1 MTRKDF
7 KIVAQILAEISDPWA
22 RSQAINQACFR
33 LGQAFPR
40 FDASRFQKFVRDME
54 KSEGPA

>member
-7 KIVAQILAEISDPWA
+7 KLVAQILAEISDPWA

-33 LGQAFPR
+33 FGQAFPR
-40 FDASRFQKFVRDME
+40 FDATRFQKFVREME